1 MTNASFDCLSEDHVL
16 YIGQIC
22 GYELSRYK
30 HDDLLFDQQEDA
42 IPFVIDVVDGD
53 ARLKLKSNLNQ
64 LDCEVQQS
72 YRLFLR
78 AYDCAA
84 EASRRYSER

>member
-1 MTNASFDCLSEDHVL
+1 MFFRV
-16 YIGQIC
+16 GQIC

-30 HDDLLFDQQEDA
+30 HDDVPSDPQDET
-42 IPFVIDVVDGD
+42 IPFGIDLVDGE
-53 ARLKLKSNLNQ
+53 ARMKLKSNINQ

-84 EASRRYSER
+84 ENSRRYSER